1 MPGANLQKTLIS
13 KKPKTVVIY
22 PRPNDASNDT
32 FAATAV
38 KYLRGDLPGIETV
51 KELRHDSGSLKK
63 GKINGRTCFFKELK
77 PRNRRDVAK
86 AALGI
91 RPLSRALRIF
101 CGERILARHGLQAPA
116 FCFAIEKRFAWFS
129 LSSVHVSE
137 AVAAISIN
145 AWCRQFSMD
154 DPGIAPKKRRLVVQL
169 AVEAARL
176 HKNHIYHGEM
186 NLNNILCRE
195 NPDGSFC
202 LYWIDNERTRKYKFF
217 PYGRMVKNLHQL
229 NRNPG
234 CFTLHDRL
242 RFFIIYCQHMGIYGG
257 NRRKFLHMME
267 KRFDKSRSTEQ
278 KGQTIR

>member
-38 KYLRGDLPGIETV
+38 KYLKGDLPGIETV

>member
-38 KYLRGDLPGIETV
+38 KYLKGDLPGIETV

-145 AWCRQFSMD
+145 AWCQQFSMD

>member
-1 MPGANLQKTLIS
+1 MSEAILQKTVVS
-13 KKPKTVVIY
+13 KKPKTVIVY
-22 PRPNDASNDT
+22 PKSHDE
-32 FAATAV
+32 FVAAAV
-38 KYLRGDLPGIETV
+38 KYLKNDLPGIETV
-51 KELRHDSGSLKK
+51 KELRHDSGTLKK
-63 GKINGRTCFFKELK
+63 GKIYGRTCFFKELC
-77 PRNRRDVAK
+77 PRNRRDLAK
-86 AALGI
+86 PALGI

-101 CGERILARHGLQAPA
+101 CGERILARHGLETPG

-137 AVAAISIN
+137 AVDAVSIN
-145 AWCRQFSMD
+145 AWCQNLSMD
-154 DPGIAPKKRRLVVQL
+154 DPGVAPKKRRLVVQL

-195 NPDGSFC
+195 NPDGSFR

-234 CFTLHDRL
+234 CFTMYDRL
-242 RFFIIYCQHMGIYGG
+242 RFLIIYCRHMGIHCK
-257 NRRKFLHMME
+257 NRQKLLHMVE
-267 KRFDKSRSTEQ
+267 KRFKKKSIEENWQ
-278 KGQTIR
+278 KTR

>member
-1 MPGANLQKTLIS
+1 MTEEKLQKTVVS

-22 PRPNDASNDT
+22 PKPHDE
-32 FAATAV
+32 FVAAAV
-38 KYLRGDLPGIETV
+38 KYLKNDLTGIEIV
-51 KELRHDSGSLKK
+51 KQLRHDSGALKK
-63 GKINGRTCFFKELK
+63 GEIDGRTCFFKELG
-77 PRNRRDVAK
+77 PRNRRDLAK
-86 AALGI
+86 PALGI
-91 RPLSRALRIF
+91 RPFSRALRIF
-101 CGERILARHGLQAPA
+101 YGERILVRHGLRTPG

-137 AVAAISIN
+137 AVDARSIN
-145 AWCRQFSMD
+145 AWCRHFSMD
-154 DPGIAPKKRRLVVQL
+154 DPGFAQKRRRLVFHL

-195 NPDGSFC
+195 NPDGSFR

-234 CFTLHDRL
+234 CFTMPDRL
-242 RFFIIYCQHMGIYGG
+242 RFFIIYCRQMDIHGK
-257 NRRKFLHMME
+257 NRRKLLHMME
-267 KRFDKSRSTEQ
+267 KRFEKSHSIEYDTQ
-278 KGQTIR
+278 K